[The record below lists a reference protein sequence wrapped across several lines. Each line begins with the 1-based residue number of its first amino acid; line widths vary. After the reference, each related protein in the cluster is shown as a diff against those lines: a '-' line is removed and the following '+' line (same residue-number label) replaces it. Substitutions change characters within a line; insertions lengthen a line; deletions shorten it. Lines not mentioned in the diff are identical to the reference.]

1 MKSILKHIVSFALS
15 FVLLMSISGITV
27 YSHYCNDSGFEKS
40 SLIQDLASCEH
51 DETLT
56 HKHNSEHYCTENI
69 SCETEQK
76 SNDCCDTSE
85 KQIKLFVEFN
95 IIKQHKKVKPV
106 FDFIFE
112 ELIFSPLENN
122 FVDNIQ
128 PIEISEIEAATGKQL
143 LVFLN
148 QLKTE
153 PNPHC

>member
-1 MKSILKHIVSFALS
+1 MKSILKHIVYFALS

-40 SLIQDLASCEH
+40 SLIQELVSCEH
-51 DETLT
+51 DETIT
-56 HKHNSEHYCTENI
+56 HNNNLEHCCTEKI
-69 SCETEQK
+69 SCEMEEE
-76 SNDCCDTSE
+76 NDDCCDTSE
-85 KQIKLFVEFN
+85 KQIKLFVEFD

-128 PIEISEIEAATGKQL
+128 TIEISEIETATGKQL
-143 LVFLN
+143 LVFLH